1 MAALRNCLELVV
13 RLAAS
18 VNGVGSTTTE
28 AAHTS
33 SWLGSY
39 QSLQLSTD
47 SPLVIFIVMYLLI
60 LVKTTLFHFVISD
73 IVQQVEDLS
82 SFQGVL
88 VTAKLRVPKVFFFGG
103 LETLKLMVSKLL
115 PRVHKGLPSQ
125 LHSLLKDGS
134 FLTCG
139 GSIGIGSSRKRANC
153 KVDIAV
159 VRLLLPQL
167 SSDVQ
172 LVLAHIG
179 DAQWCSLA
187 RSDGSISSG
196 SVSFG
201 GSGGIFRN
209 EMSNWCWDIDE
220 NERGSL
226 LGFFFW
232 WPREAAQV
240 GIWAGLLL
248 LLDGATGVDGV
259 L

>member
-1 MAALRNCLELVV
+1 
-13 RLAAS
+13 
-18 VNGVGSTTTE
+18 
-28 AAHTS
+28 
-33 SWLGSY
+33 
-39 QSLQLSTD
+39 
-47 SPLVIFIVMYLLI
+47 MYLLI

-209 EMSNWCWDIDE
+209 EMSN
-220 NERGSL
+220 
-226 LGFFFW
+226 
-232 WPREAAQV
+232 
-240 GIWAGLLL
+240 
-248 LLDGATGVDGV
+248 
-259 L
+259 